1 MDPELSNLSEK
12 SLNLTN
18 PHALLGLQEMKV
30 IYQLSPNKRENSIF
44 VHGREE
50 PMRLIDPSGLFVYQ
64 ADYEITSADYQII
77 HSDGTVAFDPYSCSP
92 SLSLVDTHLFDQ
104 GEHYQL
110 YDMLGSHFC
119 THDGLEGVRFAVYA
133 PNALAVHLRCD
144 LGNWRETVYPMRKM
158 GDIGV
163 FELFIPGCKPM
174 MMYKYSITTKE
185 YKTLLKS
192 DPFGRAFEMR
202 PKTATI
208 VHKEKEFT
216 WTDESWIKE
225 RKNEVLSKPM
235 NIYELHLGAW
245 NRGTIFPN
253 FREIA
258 SELAM
263 YIKEMGYTHVELMP
277 ITEYPLD
284 ESWGYQVSGY
294 FSPTSRY
301 GKSED
306 FKYFMNHLHMH
317 GIGVVLDFVP
327 AHFPKDDS
335 FLANFDG
342 GPVFEDPHPVMG
354 EHPAWGTMIFN
365 YDCKKVVNFL
375 IASALFWIKQMH
387 IDILRIDAVQSI
399 LYLNYERNDG
409 NFESNHLGGVENFK
423 GIEFLKKLNSV
434 VKERHPGVFVIAE
447 DSSLYDGVTRCVNTD
462 GLGFAMKWNIG
473 WFHDLTGYLSYSNE
487 EKTIHHRL
495 LLNTYR
501 EVFREK
507 YLLTISHDEVS
518 KGKKSLLNKF
528 THQEEEKFTFLRL
541 LYSVAI
547 CHPGKKLFF
556 MGHEVGDRE
565 EFDEKNSWRKKPL
578 RDHGQLK
585 HKCFTKE
592 MNHFYLEHKALY
604 EIDFDEKGFAWVD
617 TSDAKQN
624 VISFIRLGLTEK
636 LLVVHNFSKSFL
648 KGYKVSVPE
657 VTFAQEVFSTDQKR
671 YGGDGVKNDTIEI
684 TSQGIYLDLP
694 KLSTVICKIATSSSI
709 FA

>member
-1 MDPELSNLSEK
+1 MDPELSKISKK
-12 SLNLTN
+12 SLNTVN
-18 PHALLGLQEMKV
+18 PHGLLGLQEKNT
-30 IYQLSPNKRENSIF
+30 IYQFSPNKKENSIL
-44 VHGREE
+44 VKGKEQ
-50 PMRLIDPSGLFVYQ
+50 PMRLINSSGLFVYEV
-64 ADYEITSADYQII
+64 DHEISPLDYQVI
-77 HSDGTVAFDPYSCSP
+77 HSDGTIAFDPYSCSP
-92 SLSLVDTHLFDQ
+92 SLSLVDLHLFDS
-104 GEHYQL
+104 GEHYEL
-110 YDMLGSHFC
+110 YEVLGSHFC
-119 THDGLEGVRFAVYA
+119 IHDGLEGVRFAVYA
-133 PNALAVHLRCD
+133 PNAVAVHLRCD
-144 LGNWRETVYPMRKM
+144 LGNWRETIYPMRKLSE
-158 GDIGV
+158 IGL
-163 FELFIPGCKPM
+163 FELFIPGCKSL

-208 VHKEKEFT
+208 VHKEKAFT
-216 WTDESWIKE
+216 WTDREWIKE

-245 NRGTIFPN
+245 NKGTIFPN

-258 SELAM
+258 SELTM

-284 ESWGYQVSGY
+284 ESWGYQVTGY

-327 AHFPKDDS
+327 AHFPKDES

-354 EHPAWGTMIFN
+354 EHPAWGTLIFN

-375 IASALFWIKQMH
+375 IASVLFWIKEMH

-423 GIEFLKKLNSV
+423 GIEFLKQLNSI
-434 VKERHPGVFVIAE
+434 VKQRHPGVFVIAE
-447 DSSLYDGVTRCVNTD
+447 DTSLYDGVTRCVNTD

-473 WFHDLTGYLSYSNE
+473 WFNDLSTYLSFSNE
-487 EKTIHHRL
+487 EKTINHRL

-518 KGKKSLLNKF
+518 KGRKSLLNKF
-528 THQEEEKFTFLRL
+528 TEEESEKFAFLRL

-556 MGHEVGDRE
+556 MGHEVGE
-565 EFDEKNSWRKKPL
+565 TLEFDEKSSWRKRPL
-578 RDHGQLK
+578 RDHAQLK

-592 MNHFYLEHKALY
+592 MNHFYLQHKALY

-617 TSDAKQN
+617 TSDAKHN
-624 VISFIRLGLTEK
+624 VISFIRLGLHEK
-636 LLVVHNFSKSFL
+636 LLVVHNFSRSGL
-648 KGYKVSVPE
+648 KDYKVAIPE
-657 VTFAQEVFSTDQKR
+657 VVSIEEVFNTDGKLF
-671 YGGDGVKNDTIEI
+671 GGEGVANPLIQIKAQAIFLN
-684 TSQGIYLDLP
+684 LP
-694 KLSTVICKIATSSSI
+694 KLSTVICKFTSNASI
-709 FA
+709 F